1 MRLLTCLTQP
11 LPLLSTEG
19 KPCRK
24 ENSPFTPASWQL
36 RFHPWNKSGVHQTVP
51 EARPSWA
58 TKWLRMYSHCSVRA
72 ASKACNKREGYFLH
86 PTSAACTQ
94 GVSAQVMLR
103 DWLQGWVGTSS
114 QQGQRTCKHCVWAE
128 LNSCS
133 LSQSCSGPRNGTIVP
148 VQRTAPPKGQDYCW
162 CFLCQETQS
171 LGLTHSWYTW
181 AEEEKHSVLSTDFK
195 KMHLL
200 GGTSSSLG

>member
-58 TKWLRMYSHCSVRA
+58 KKWLRMYSHCSIRA
-72 ASKACNKREGYFLH
+72 ASKTCSIREGYFLQ

-94 GVSAQVMLR
+94 GCQHSSNAERLAAGVSWNEFSARAENLQALHLSWAQFLFPQPELF
-103 DWLQGWVGTSS
+103 WTKEWH
-114 QQGQRTCKHCVWAE
+114 HCPSA
-128 LNSCS
+128 
-133 LSQSCSGPRNGTIVP
+133 
-148 VQRTAPPKGQDYCW
+148 A
-162 CFLCQETQS
+162 
-171 LGLTHSWYTW
+171 H
-181 AEEEKHSVLSTDFK
+181 
-195 KMHLL
+195 
-200 GGTSSSLG
+200 SSSKGTGLLLMLFVSRNTVFGAHTQLVHLSRRGKTFGS